1 MIQAHLHREDIYMQW
16 LNDEGE
22 LVGEITWC
30 NDKIH
35 ERDIKFKR
43 VYEDEYDEAEFLWNK
58 GEH

>member
-1 MIQAHLHREDIYMQW
+1 MNEDIYMQW

-35 ERDIKFKR
+35 ERDIKFRR
-43 VYEDEYDEAEFLWNK
+43 VYDDEYDEAEFLWNK